1 MIPAKFDYVRPG
13 SLDEAVTALADGGD
27 DAKVI
32 AGGQSLLPLL
42 RLRLAYP
49 ELLVDVGG
57 LAELRGVT
65 DAGDALSI
73 GARTTL
79 YQLVH
84 DPLVAEHCG
93 LLAQASAA
101 VADPAV
107 RHRST
112 LGGALVHADPAGDLP
127 AVALALDATLIARGP
142 DGERAIPAADFFVDY
157 LTSSL
162 EPDEIL
168 TAIRVPKLGSGW
180 GYRYEKFH
188 RTAQSWATVGV
199 AALVRRSNGS
209 VAEARIGL
217 TNMGPIPVRAT
228 AAEGAAAGA
237 QAEPGRAAGRGW
249 PRGRGHE
256 PAGRPAWRTR
266 LPPAPGQGAD
276 RTGDGHGGGSLTQ
289 GGRTG
294 PGTGP
299 PSPFL
304 GRTSLVSRPGVPA
317 SGGPGRGAARY
328 GPTRGRRRSPRL
340 RSSPR
345 CTGTGSWPRSAPVRS
360 RSSRTPAMPR
370 QRTRKALAA
379 SSHPVPRAVVVDLDD
394 LPRWRHLKKH
404 RPDIEGSCPC
414 CSQLAWPRA
423 GREEVR
429 DANTTVELR

>member
-57 LAELRGVT
+57 LAELRGVA
-65 DAGDALSI
+65 DAGDVLSI

-93 LLAQASAA
+93 LLAQASAG

-107 RHRST
+107 RHRGT
-112 LGGALVHADPAGDLP
+112 LGGALAHADPAGDLP

-142 DGERAIPAADFFVDY
+142 GGERAIPAADFFVDY

-237 QAEPGRAAGRGW
+237 PASRDALRAAAGRADEG
-249 PRGRGHE
+249 
-256 PAGRPAWRTR
+256 TN
-266 LPPAPGQGAD
+266 PPGDLHGAPD
-276 RTGDGHGGGSLTQ
+276 YR
-289 GGRTG
+289 
-294 PGTGP
+294 
-299 PSPFL
+299 
-304 GRTSLVSRPGVPA
+304 
-317 SGGPGRGAARY
+317 
-328 GPTRGRRRSPRL
+328 
-340 RSSPR
+340 
-345 CTGTGSWPRSAPVRS
+345 
-360 RSSRTPAMPR
+360 
-370 QRTRKALAA
+370 
-379 SSHPVPRAVVVDLDD
+379 
-394 LPRWRHLKKH
+394 RHLA
-404 RPDIEGSCPC
+404 RVLTG
-414 CSQLAWPRA
+414 RA
-423 GREEVR
+423 MATAAGV
-429 DANTTVELR
+429 